1 MARMTKPNAKKKKK
15 NYKDQNQSITYMAQS
30 LTKHKMLSIKI

>member
-1 MARMTKPNAKKKKK
+1 MATMTKPNAKKKL
-15 NYKDQNQSITYMAQS
+15 YKDQNQSITYMAQS

>member
-1 MARMTKPNAKKKKK
+1 MARMTKPNAKKKK